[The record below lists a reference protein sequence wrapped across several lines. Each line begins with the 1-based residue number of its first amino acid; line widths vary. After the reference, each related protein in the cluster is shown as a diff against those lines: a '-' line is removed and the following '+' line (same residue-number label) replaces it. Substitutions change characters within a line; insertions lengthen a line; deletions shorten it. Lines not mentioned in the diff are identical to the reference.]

1 MMRPELSSPVLL
13 VCLAAAAAA
22 VPRPLSGQAAA
33 DTVILVPRVVTATRT
48 PDPLAAAPVAAT
60 VIAGTDLRA
69 RGVAFVADALREV
82 PGTMLVQ
89 SGSYG
94 APTSLFLRG
103 GESDDVKVLLDGI
116 PLNVPGG
123 GVNLANLGTA
133 DLDRIEIV
141 RGPASVLYGAD
152 AMSGVIQLFTRTGTG
167 APHGAITAQ
176 GGTFDTGDLSADL
189 AGGTGPWSFSGI
201 VSRFSSAGI
210 YSFNSGYRDVVGTG
224 QMRWERGEDKVALV
238 GRWGDAIDHFPTDA
252 GGAAVDHNQ
261 FSTETTFDL
270 ALEATHPIT
279 GSVSLDMHP
288 YAARTNSGYRN
299 TPDTPADTSGFDFD
313 ASSGVITWRRGVD
326 ARADWRAASAL
337 LVTAGSGVER
347 ETDHEQSIDVSNF
360 GAGVERDSAG
370 LARGRTTTNAYLQ
383 LLADPGAGWSMQL
396 GGRIDDNT
404 AFGTFGTWR
413 AGIAWQR
420 GTSLRVWSAAGTA
433 FKAPTFGELFASS
446 AFETGNPALEP
457 ERSTDAEVGAEAR
470 VDRGRVTTALTA
482 FEQQFRH
489 LIQYVSAAPGE
500 PTYLNLGGARS
511 RGLEATVAVVASHA
525 LRVTGHWTWLSTG
538 VTDTGAASSLGFAA
552 GERLLRRPSS
562 SGGAVA
568 EFRAGRTTLSAAANW
583 VGSRDDVEYNRSP
596 AARVTLPSYATVD
609 LGVNLPVV
617 GRGHSFP
624 DAELTL
630 RAENLFDAAY
640 QQTVG
645 FPGRGRTLLA
655 GARLRF

>member
-1 MMRPELSSPVLL
+1 MRLDMVWPGLLLCLS
-13 VCLAAAAAA
+13 A
-22 VPRPLSGQAAA
+22 VTAPRPLIAQAAA
-33 DTVILVPRVVTATRT
+33 DTVVLVPRVVTATRA
-48 PDPLAAAPVAAT
+48 PDPLATAPMAAT
-60 VIAGTDLRA
+60 VITGSDLRA
-69 RGVAFVADALREV
+69 RGVALVADALRDV
-82 PGTMLVQ
+82 PGAMVVQ

-103 GESDDVKVLLDGI
+103 GESDYVKVMLDGI

-141 RGPASVLYGAD
+141 RGPASVLWGAD
-152 AMSGVIQLFTRTGTG
+152 AMSGVIQLFTRAGSG
-167 APHGAITAQ
+167 PPHGAIAAQ
-176 GGTFDTGDLSADL
+176 GGTFDTGNLSGDV
-189 AGGTGPWSFSGI
+189 AGGAGPWSFSGTA
-201 VSRFSSAGI
+201 SRFTSAGI
-210 YSFNSGYRDVVGTG
+210 YPFNSGYRDATGTG
-224 QMRWERGEDKVALV
+224 QVRWERGGDRVALV
-238 GRWGDAIDHFPTDA
+238 GRYGNAIDHFPTDA

-261 FSTETTFDL
+261 FSTETMLDVGL
-270 ALEATHPIT
+270 DASHPVS
-279 GSVSLDMHP
+279 GSVVLDVHP

-313 ASSGVITWRRGVD
+313 ASSAVITWRRGVD
-326 ARADWRAASAL
+326 ARADWRATNTV
-337 LVTAGSGVER
+337 LVTFGSGVER
-347 ETDHEQSIDVSNF
+347 ETDDERSIDVSNF

-370 LARGRTTTNAYLQ
+370 LTRGRTTTNGYAQ
-383 LLADPGAGWSMQL
+383 LLADPAAGWSVQV
-396 GGRIDDNT
+396 GGRIDDNS

-420 GTSLRVWSAAGTA
+420 IASLRIWSAIGTA

-446 AFETGNPALEP
+446 AFEVGNSALEP
-457 ERSTDAEVGAEAR
+457 ERSTDVEVGAE
-470 VDRGRVTTALTA
+470 GRLAAGKITAGLTA
-482 FEQQFRH
+482 FGQQFRH

-511 RGLEATVAVVASHA
+511 RGLEATVAVTASRA
-525 LRVTGHWTWLSTG
+525 LRVTGHWTWLSTA
-538 VTDTGAASSLGFAA
+538 VTDTGAAPSLGFAE
-552 GERLLRRPSS
+552 GQRLLRRPSS
-562 SGGAVA
+562 SGGAVV
-568 EFRAGRTTLSAAANW
+568 EYRAGRTTLSAATTW
-583 VGSRDDVEYNRSP
+583 VGSRDDVDYNRSP

-617 GRGHSFP
+617 GRGQSFP

-630 RAENLFDAAY
+630 RAENVFDAPY